1 MGTPATSA
9 GQIHNVLGNVTFFLF
24 PLAALLLFR
33 ALGRMGSRLAP
44 AIAVVLAVSTVG
56 VLVGNAIG
64 VLGLAQRAYLALS
77 AVWQLLAALAV
88 LRNRHFQEAVEP
100 ALDPPI

>member
-1 MGTPATSA
+1 
-9 GQIHNVLGNVTFFLF
+9 
-24 PLAALLLFR
+24 
-33 ALGRMGSRLAP
+33 
-44 AIAVVLAVSTVG
+44 VVLAVSTVG

-88 LRNRHFQEAVEP
+88 LRNRRFQEAVEP

>member
-1 MGTPATSA
+1 M
-9 GQIHNVLGNVTFFLF
+9 F

-44 AIAVVLAVSTVG
+44 AIAVVLAVATVG

-64 VLGLAQRAYLALS
+64 GFGLAQRVYLALS

-88 LRNRHFQEAVEP
+88 LRNRRSKKQHD

>member
-1 MGTPATSA
+1 
-9 GQIHNVLGNVTFFLF
+9 
-24 PLAALLLFR
+24 
-33 ALGRMGSRLAP
+33 MGSRLAP
-44 AIAVVLAVSTVG
+44 AIAVVLAVATVG

-64 VLGLAQRAYLALS
+64 ALGLAQRAYLALS

-88 LRNRHFQEAVEP
+88 LRAAAPKMQYEP